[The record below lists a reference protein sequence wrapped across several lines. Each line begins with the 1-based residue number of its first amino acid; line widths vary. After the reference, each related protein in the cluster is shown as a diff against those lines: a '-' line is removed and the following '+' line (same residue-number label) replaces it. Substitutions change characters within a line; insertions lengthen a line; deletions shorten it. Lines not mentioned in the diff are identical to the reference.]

1 MGMNFS
7 KKIFVN
13 LIVILVFYSYS
24 SISYSGTDYNLLLL
38 PDPFDCHQMGIE
50 KSITNKTRLEIL
62 AVANC
67 DSDRP
72 AYGKANDNVS
82 NSFSRILIPWTYSKS
97 AWRDGYFTKV
107 LVGVEHHE
115 FESTLGSTANVTFTD
130 ISAHFGYQWFWQNG
144 LNVSASLGAA
154 YLYKNSLDKTIDTN
168 ETSGVVDFLDKNTK
182 TNQHLALGIILGW
195 VF

>member
-1 MGMNFS
+1 MDVS
-7 KKIFVN
+7 KKVLVIF
-13 LIVILVFYSYS
+13 IVILIFYSYS
-24 SISYSGTDYNLLLL
+24 AVSYSETSYNLLLL
-38 PDPFDCHQMGIE
+38 PDPFDCHQVGIE
-50 KSITNKTRLEIL
+50 KSITHKTRLGIL

-72 AYGKANDNVS
+72 TYGKANDNVS
-82 NSFSRILIPWTYSKS
+82 NSFSRILFPWTYSS
-97 AWRDGYFTKV
+97 GVWNDGYFTKV

-154 YLYKNSLDKTIDTN
+154 FLYKNSVNRSIDTG
-168 ETSGVVDFLDKNTK
+168 ETSDVIDFLDKNTK

-195 VF
+195 AF